1 MPAILKLHI
10 VYVFENGS
18 YKFEYV
24 VIFITEEIFNLNTVM
39 LFCKKQQA
47 RELNI
52 SLNITVAKIRTG
64 LHPFQ
69 VRIPNWLLE
78 AIKIS
83 NYITA

>member
-1 MPAILKLHI
+1 M
-10 VYVFENGS
+10 
-18 YKFEYV
+18 

-47 RELNI
+47 RGLNI

-69 VRIPNWLLE
+69 VRIPN
-78 AIKIS
+78 
-83 NYITA
+83 